1 LTKVDGLVVGNFVG
15 GLDDGLEVG
24 AFVGIFVGGLEV
36 GLDVGRCVGAMV
48 GILVG
53 DLDVGIEVAS
63 CAIITSDCSKVLTL
77 YLASN
82 IVGQWNET
90 KIMSKA
96 NNERGLSGYIT
107 HRMVPVKVR
116 DNSLEINP
124 AFVNLLLRP
133 TPSYISIILS
143 EAHTKR

>member
-1 LTKVDGLVVGNFVG
+1 LTKVVGLVVGTFVG

-24 AFVGIFVGGLEV
+24 VFVGIFVGGLEV
-36 GLDVGRCVGAMV
+36 GRCVGAFV

-53 DLDVGIEVAS
+53 DLDVGVEVAS
-63 CAIITSDCSKVLTL
+63 CAIMTSDSSKVLTL

-90 KIMSKA
+90 KIMSKGT
-96 NNERGLSGYIT
+96 NERGITGYIT
-107 HRMVPVKVR
+107 HLIVPVKVR

-143 EAHTKR
+143 EADTIR